1 MTIEGLDRPGN
12 SGIMRPWN
20 PGMISGEIL
29 VKIVLS
35 QGRCMKV
42 SQAIRREKHLIRTLS
57 QSHKT
62 RNAGEGK

>member
-1 MTIEGLDRPGN
+1 
-12 SGIMRPWN
+12 MRPWN